1 MQSVRDIGIKYLLH
15 LIIKKITQGLSFIAN
30 NESRI
35 RETAVILT
43 RDKNA
48 RGNPLVTDK

>member
-1 MQSVRDIGIKYLLH
+1 MQSVQDIGIKYLLH
-15 LIIKKITQGLSFIAN
+15 LIKKITQGLSFIAN

-35 RETAVILT
+35 RETAVTLT